1 MSVEDYGE
9 CTMYKYVLNL
19 TQQRHVIAL
28 MLLWNKT
35 EPFTIPIPVNRVSIK
50 MELDWIAFCFAL
62 FVVSLV
68 VTQSNFLMNRTAA
81 IKFLSVAQQRR
92 GR

>member
-1 MSVEDYGE
+1 MFVEDYGE

-50 MELDWIAFCFAL
+50 MELDWIAL

-68 VTQSNFLMNRTAA
+68 VTQSNFLMNSTAA